1 MNLLNVL
8 RNHQQDTPIP
18 DAGASAGPPEQRPVI
33 GNGLPL
39 SPAITIDERRLTL
52 VTAAHR
58 RARLQRATGYR
69 RLEAAVAE
77 KRALRGS
84 RQRDPRGGRA
94 WLNGRELGGEDSRY
108 EHLNGSHD

>member
-1 MNLLNVL
+1 V
-8 RNHQQDTPIP
+8 T
-18 DAGASAGPPEQRPVI
+18 A
-33 GNGLPL
+33 
-39 SPAITIDERRLTL
+39 DERRRTL

-77 KRALRGS
+77 RRALRGS
-84 RQRDPRGGRA
+84 RQHDTRGGRA
-94 WLNGRELGGEDSRY
+94 WLNGREVGGEDARY